1 MLSLY
6 PRVTNCQRRCF
17 QEVGS
22 GKTESVLEV
31 VGSAVPGTT
40 CLACCDTSDRRG
52 RRKDTSWLVCRIQ
65 RIPES
70 WFPGLALAISFVF
83 SLSQWVCHVPRA
95 SGTFPL
101 PKKLPYNS
109 VRSKNNTSFFL
120 CSAHL
125 LPEELGAL
133 IRNSA

>member
-6 PRVTNCQRRCF
+6 PRVANSQGKCF
-17 QEVGS
+17 REVGS

-31 VGSAVPGTT
+31 IGSPVPGTM
-40 CLACCDTSDRRG
+40 CLACCDTSDGRG
-52 RRKDTSWLVCRIQ
+52 RRKDTSWLVCHIQ

-83 SLSQWVCHVPRA
+83 CLSQWVCCISRA

-109 VRSKNNTSFFL
+109 VRSKNNTSFSL

-125 LPEELGAL
+125 LPKERSAL